1 MVSLLDDPR
10 LDNIAAGYLRKHRHG
25 LDTSEAYDD
34 LRSLL
39 VEVRAD
45 GFVRGAE
52 ESALHVERHC
62 CVSSCCEAQPG
73 SGEAKSLAE
82 CVRSHTKRC
91 RYQPHSL
98 VDSKG
103 ASHMTNDELD
113 AKVLAAITKDAGL
126 VLRGVEQRVGGGATS
141 RQVDRSLQ
149 RLRKSGRIT
158 YGGPGTTFTGWRV
171 VTNETRPPHAQDRR
185 RIP

>member
-1 MVSLLDDPR
+1 MTTVRAKQSKR
-10 LDNIAAGYLRKHRHG
+10 R
-25 LDTSEAYDD
+25 
-34 LRSLL
+34 L
-39 VEVRAD
+39 VEVNMRRPD
-45 GFVRGAE
+45 GLLVGH
-52 ESALHVERHC
+52 ALVPEGSPFLLSTTTGLYYDHKEGVEYVERR
-62 CVSSCCEAQPG
+62 G
-73 SGEAKSLAE
+73 
-82 CVRSHTKRC
+82 RR
-91 RYQPHSL
+91 
-98 VDSKG
+98 G

-171 VTNETRPPHAQDRR
+171 VTNETRPPYAQDRR